1 MQMNNYRLL
10 GSKDIIKFVISDMKD
25 FIKAVK
31 IQELLK
37 IIWLSAFN
45 NKMIKVIKNQL
56 FVHMN
61 SPQPLSASQ
70 RGAKKHLSPFFCLQE
85 KGAGGM
91 STWKTEE

>member
-1 MQMNNYRLL
+1 
-10 GSKDIIKFVISDMKD
+10 
-25 FIKAVK
+25 
-31 IQELLK
+31 
-37 IIWLSAFN
+37 
-45 NKMIKVIKNQL
+45 MIKVIKNQL

-91 STWKTEE
+91 ST